1 MLEAVQL
8 QQEELLRHVRQCLED
23 ALQLLSRVSC
33 LRPIETFF
41 TADDLLSHYQRRLDA
56 TLKLGKQL
64 QQQRQQTTGASTTHT
79 WSSYCTGSSISGSG
93 DNSISSSKLV
103 LPEQQMRVVATFR
116 SYAAQLCPRLT
127 GSCSAEVLQQLCDVV
142 RQGLVLVQGH
152 SFLLGQEWQSEA
164 AAMLGRAEQLKVLLA
179 HRQAHHISL
188 LAALL
193 QLMHRQEVQE
203 YDLPQQLRSVHT
215 GSSEGQPCCMLLLS
229 GGSSTSCAQ
238 QLASAGSCK
247 QQSQGQAAAARS
259 GVEQAPGAHGVA
271 AAGLEAIA
279 EAADQEDDEFYM
291 PIAPVA
297 HSSPSAAS
305 SPTHSTAAAGSP
317 ILPFDMSHDGSST
330 VDLSDDSLAR
340 MPSSGCSSLL
350 EFVHS
355 MPSATSSTATAL
367 EAVEGSSHL
376 GHYSSSASY
385 QQQLRRITEE
395 QLQSIAGPEAAP
407 VLAAALGVVLEGSRE
422 SSRRGSQAD
431 NTNNSSNSG
440 GAYTKSST
448 AGGRRNAKGGRRRC
462 GSAGASCDGAGCS
475 SADRQQACWG
485 ADVVRRQMSEILIL
499 SSSGG
504 SPAVSPSPLSRS
516 SSGSQLCCNSS
527 RAASASPV
535 WQRHRKG
542 IKQQEQQQWLLQS
555 SRQPSQ
561 IEDNAA
567 AAGATSSSSPCCSN
581 SAEAAAA
588 AVRRSSR
595 PNSSTKVAQQTLRLQ
610 HTQLPAGCCR
620 SIGAVLY
627 ISPHI
632 TRLELVGVGLYDQAV
647 VDLVDALI
655 VNSSVVLLDLS
666 HNAVEDI
673 GARALAR
680 LLRERSCGSS
690 KMRVM
695 CLQHNQIGDDG
706 AIALASSLSGN
717 AQLRRLWL
725 QHNTI
730 GPPGALAL
738 ATAMQH
744 NTSCTSLKLL
754 QGNEAVPRDVAQMAQ
769 KLAWH
774 NRGVHQRIKG
784 LLQHVLLMKR
794 RG

>member
-1 MLEAVQL
+1 
-8 QQEELLRHVRQCLED
+8 
-23 ALQLLSRVSC
+23 
-33 LRPIETFF
+33 
-41 TADDLLSHYQRRLDA
+41 
-56 TLKLGKQL
+56 
-64 QQQRQQTTGASTTHT
+64 
-79 WSSYCTGSSISGSG
+79 
-93 DNSISSSKLV
+93 
-103 LPEQQMRVVATFR
+103 MRVVATFR

-203 YDLPQQLRSVHT
+203 YDSPQQARSVHT

-229 GGSSTSCAQ
+229 GGSSIASAQ
-238 QLASAGSCK
+238 QLAPAGSCK
-247 QQSQGQAAAARS
+247 QQLQGKAAAAQS
-259 GVEQAPGAHGVA
+259 GVEQAPCAHGVA

-297 HSSPSAAS
+297 HPSPSAGS
-305 SPTHSTAAAGSP
+305 SPTHSTAVAGSP
-317 ILPFDMSHDGSST
+317 MLPFDMSHDGSST

-355 MPSATSSTATAL
+355 MPSATSSTAAAL
-367 EAVEGSSHL
+367 EAAEGSSHL

-395 QLQSIAGPEAAP
+395 QLQSIAG
-407 VLAAALGVVLEGSRE
+407 
-422 SSRRGSQAD
+422 
-431 NTNNSSNSG
+431 
-440 GAYTKSST
+440 
-448 AGGRRNAKGGRRRC
+448 
-462 GSAGASCDGAGCS
+462 
-475 SADRQQACWG
+475 
-485 ADVVRRQMSEILIL
+485 
-499 SSSGG
+499 
-504 SPAVSPSPLSRS
+504 
-516 SSGSQLCCNSS
+516 
-527 RAASASPV
+527 
-535 WQRHRKG
+535 
-542 IKQQEQQQWLLQS
+542 
-555 SRQPSQ
+555 
-561 IEDNAA
+561 
-567 AAGATSSSSPCCSN
+567 
-581 SAEAAAA
+581 
-588 AVRRSSR
+588 
-595 PNSSTKVAQQTLRLQ
+595 
-610 HTQLPAGCCR
+610 
-620 SIGAVLY
+620 
-627 ISPHI
+627 
-632 TRLELVGVGLYDQAV
+632 VGLDDQAV
-647 VDLVDALI
+647 VDLVDALM

-680 LLRERSCGSS
+680 LLRERSWGSS

-706 AIALASSLSGN
+706 AIALASSLSSN
-717 AQLRRLWL
+717 TQLRRLWL
-725 QHNTI
+725 QHNAI
-730 GPPGALAL
+730 GPPGAMAL

-754 QGNEAVPRDVAQMAQ
+754 QGNEAVPRDLAQMAQ